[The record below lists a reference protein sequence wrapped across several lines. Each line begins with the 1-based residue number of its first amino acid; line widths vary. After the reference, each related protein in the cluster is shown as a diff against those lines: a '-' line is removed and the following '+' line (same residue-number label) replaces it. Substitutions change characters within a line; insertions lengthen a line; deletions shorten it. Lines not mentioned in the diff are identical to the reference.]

1 MMEIVKRKRQGV
13 LKKGGVEKSVCKM
26 RKVLFIV
33 ECECISEDSKVRVY
47 LSQVRQ
53 IRPPAVKDSSKK
65 ASMVIAKLA
74 LSAALTAP
82 AAAWAVVYAFL
93 ERGYMAYGGECLFI
107 VAAFMGVYWALG
119 SFINDGGMDRL

>member
-1 MMEIVKRKRQGV
+1 MYIRRFQSQGIFVPGAPGQIPSRQGF
-13 LKKGGVEKSVCKM
+13 LKESV
-26 RKVLFIV
+26 RGH
-33 ECECISEDSKVRVY
+33 SEAG
-47 LSQVRQ
+47 
-53 IRPPAVKDSSKK
+53 AVP
-65 ASMVIAKLA
+65 
-74 LSAALTAP
+74 AALTAP